1 MLTKLKAHIE
11 KNKLFR
17 AQDRLL
23 LAVSGGVDSMVL
35 AELLLQ
41 LRFEFTMAHVNFG
54 LRGKEADLDA
64 DFVNKWGEDHRIPVL
79 VKKVETAAFAKEHQ
93 VSIQM
98 AARTLRYQWFDE
110 LMEIEA
116 FSALLTAHHADDNLE
131 TVLFNLTKGTGIRGL
146 SGMKNKHL
154 KRVRPLLIFAKEE
167 LVQYAEKHEIRWRE
181 DASNETNKYARNKI
195 RNKVLPSLKEIN
207 PALLTTFQTTLTRL
221 SGLEFLLDEKLKSL
235 RKGYFTPG
243 VIDQLDTS
251 WIRQNEGHQV
261 LLYEILVVYGLN
273 YAQFKQIF
281 ESVIMRRSGMF
292 YWDDYTLNVD
302 RNKIFVA
309 KGPRVP
315 IDQYMIEMN
324 VDNFQ
329 FSGISFEIQDQ
340 NTQDG
345 ITNEANVAYL
355 DLEKLSF
362 PLCLRKWKT
371 GDFFYPLGMQQRK
384 KVSDFLVD
392 LKIPR
397 MMKENVLVLESKG
410 MICWIVGKRIDQR
423 FSIQLETQKGIRIKA
438 TSVL

>member
-1 MLTKLKAHIE
+1 
-11 KNKLFR
+11 
-17 AQDRLL
+17 
-23 LAVSGGVDSMVL
+23 
-35 AELLLQ
+35 
-41 LRFEFTMAHVNFG
+41 
-54 LRGKEADLDA
+54 
-64 DFVNKWGEDHRIPVL
+64 
-79 VKKVETAAFAKEHQ
+79 
-93 VSIQM
+93 
-98 AARTLRYQWFDE
+98 
-110 LMEIEA
+110 
-116 FSALLTAHHADDNLE
+116 
-131 TVLFNLTKGTGIRGL
+131 
-146 SGMKNKHL
+146 
-154 KRVRPLLIFAKEE
+154 
-167 LVQYAEKHEIRWRE
+167 
-181 DASNETNKYARNKI
+181 
-195 RNKVLPSLKEIN
+195 
-207 PALLTTFQTTLTRL
+207 
-221 SGLEFLLDEKLKSL
+221 
-235 RKGYFTPG
+235 
-243 VIDQLDTS
+243 
-251 WIRQNEGHQV
+251 
-261 LLYEILVVYGLN
+261 
-273 YAQFKQIF
+273 
-281 ESVIMRRSGMF
+281 MRRSGMF

-302 RNKIFVA
+302 RNKIFIA

>member
-146 SGMKNKHL
+146 S
-154 KRVRPLLIFAKEE
+154 
-167 LVQYAEKHEIRWRE
+167 
-181 DASNETNKYARNKI
+181 
-195 RNKVLPSLKEIN
+195 
-207 PALLTTFQTTLTRL
+207 
-221 SGLEFLLDEKLKSL
+221 
-235 RKGYFTPG
+235 
-243 VIDQLDTS
+243 
-251 WIRQNEGHQV
+251 
-261 LLYEILVVYGLN
+261 
-273 YAQFKQIF
+273 
-281 ESVIMRRSGMF
+281 
-292 YWDDYTLNVD
+292 
-302 RNKIFVA
+302 
-309 KGPRVP
+309 
-315 IDQYMIEMN
+315 
-324 VDNFQ
+324 
-329 FSGISFEIQDQ
+329 
-340 NTQDG
+340 
-345 ITNEANVAYL
+345 
-355 DLEKLSF
+355 
-362 PLCLRKWKT
+362 
-371 GDFFYPLGMQQRK
+371 
-384 KVSDFLVD
+384 
-392 LKIPR
+392 
-397 MMKENVLVLESKG
+397 
-410 MICWIVGKRIDQR
+410 
-423 FSIQLETQKGIRIKA
+423 
-438 TSVL
+438 